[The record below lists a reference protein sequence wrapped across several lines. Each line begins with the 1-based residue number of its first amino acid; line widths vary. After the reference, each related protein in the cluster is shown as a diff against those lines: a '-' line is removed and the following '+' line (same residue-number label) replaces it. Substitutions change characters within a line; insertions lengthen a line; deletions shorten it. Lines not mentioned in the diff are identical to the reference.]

1 MGSIGLPLFSD
12 VGTITGPLTTPKNES
27 DMNSLHSAA
36 SGQARRNRKLLS
48 EALYLG
54 DRISSRVIPL
64 QLDVNGPALTTAQLD
79 ALEALGIEAAST
91 AISSLASLATIG
103 ELDHLGGGL
112 ELAGPLLLSLAAA
125 DGKAVD
131 YTIEHAHTSI
141 GYYAA
146 LAAFGYVKPKDVIE
160 GFRRG
165 LDIAGHVSWLPGGTQ
180 LNGGR
185 LGVMVPVAVGQAL
198 GLRARHGDAAWVVTH
213 CGDAGWISGQ
223 ALNGFNAAS
232 AHGAPISFVM
242 HRNGIQLS
250 GTTRS
255 VLDRD
260 PRPVAESLGVRV
272 LEIPSVH
279 DTARLWDAYREGARL
294 AREGTPNLIYPTGYR
309 SIEGQVIDLQW
320 FGETYGVLAETEKMA
335 ADHGVSM
342 GRPVWVPGSLMSYR
356 DVGPMLECLF
366 LVNDL
371 PGGEGHHDGHMKGRD
386 KKQVLAGPMFQST
399 PAQKQAVTELRKKKR
414 SVTTTARPA
423 PGSANLSLT
432 TAQRQ
437 AAKLPAAGDA
447 ASPRAGSEAGYA
459 AVAAAHA
466 EDVFVV
472 SCDLDV
478 STKLSKAR
486 DLVAEDHRFEV
497 SIEEQAAALIADGLA
512 MSSPRP
518 QLNVVSTFAAFFEA
532 IAREGFDLWR
542 YQRNLT
548 GVNEGLNVTFHLSH
562 VGACTGRDHF
572 SGWGLDWINV
582 ALTYLPYLH
591 RFYAPAD
598 ARAAFLAV
606 TDLAAH
612 YGGHVIGIP
621 RDNLPVLSKQDGSG
635 PLWEATDTWQSV
647 TPYRVHDGARRA
659 ILAMGAP
666 AFVAGDAAAALAK
679 RGIAADVHIV
689 NGLPLTAKDLDALLA
704 PYPEG
709 VVTVEDG
716 FIGTPDTGVR
726 GFAGLV
732 GSRAADAGLP
742 VAHVGITDPRVAPS
756 EGHMETWAHF
766 GMTAQALAKAV
777 QDLG

>member
-1 MGSIGLPLFSD
+1 
-12 VGTITGPLTTPKNES
+12 
-27 DMNSLHSAA
+27 MNSLHSAA
-36 SGQARRNRKLLS
+36 SAQARRNRKLLT
-48 EALYLG
+48 EAQYLG
-54 DRISSRVIPL
+54 DRVTSRVIPL
-64 QLDVNGPALTTAQLD
+64 RLDVGGPALTPEQLG
-79 ALEALGIEAAST
+79 ALEALGVEAAAT
-91 AISSLASLATIG
+91 AISSLASLAKIG

-125 DGKAVD
+125 DSDSVD
-131 YTIEHAHTSI
+131 YTIEHAHTSV
-141 GYYAA
+141 GDFAA
-146 LAAFGYVKPKDVIE
+146 LAAFGYLKPADVVE

-165 LDIAGHVSWLPGGTQ
+165 LDVPGHVSWLPGGTQ

-198 GLRARHGDAAWVVTH
+198 GRRARKGDAAWVVTH
-213 CGDAGWISGQ
+213 TGDAGWISGQ

-232 AHGAPISFVM
+232 ALGAPVTFVM

-272 LEIPSVH
+272 LEIPSLH
-279 DTARLWDAYREGARL
+279 DTASLWDAYREGARL

-309 SIEGQVIDLQW
+309 SVEGQVIDLQW
-320 FGETYGVLAETEKMA
+320 FGEKYGILAETEKMA

-366 LVNDL
+366 LVNEL

-386 KKQVLAGPMFQST
+386 EKAVLAGPMFKVT
-399 PAQKQAVTELRKKKR
+399 AEQKAALSALRKSKK

-423 PGSANLSLT
+423 PGSPNLILSA
-432 TAQRQ
+432 AQRQ
-437 AAKLPAAGDA
+437 AAKLPAAGDQ

-466 EDVFVV
+466 DDVFIV

-486 DLVAEDHRFEV
+486 DLVAADHRFEV
-497 SIEEQAAALIADGLA
+497 SIEEQAATLIADGLA
-512 MSSPRP
+512 MSSDRP
-518 QLNVVSTFAAFFEA
+518 QLNVVSTFAAFFEG

-548 GVNEGLNVTFHLSH
+548 GVNEGLNVAFHLSH

-606 TDLAAH
+606 ADLAAH

-621 RDNLPVLSKQDGSG
+621 RDNLPVLAKQDGSG
-635 PLWEATDTWQSV
+635 PLWEATDTWQAV
-647 TPYRVHDGARRA
+647 TPYRVHEGARRA

-666 AFVAGDAAAALAK
+666 AFVAGNAAASLLK
-679 RGIAADVHIV
+679 KGVPTDVHIV
-689 NGLPLTAKDLDALLA
+689 NGLPMTDKELEAVLA
-704 PYPEG
+704 PYPDG
-709 VVTVEDG
+709 VVSVEDG
-716 FIGTPDTGVR
+716 FIGTPETGVR

-732 GSRAADAGLP
+732 ASKAADAGLP
-742 VAHVGITDPRVAPS
+742 TAHVGITDPRVAPS
-756 EGHMETWAHF
+756 DGHMQTWAHF
-766 GMTAQALAKAV
+766 GMTAAALSKAV
-777 QDLG
+777 QDLS

>member
-1 MGSIGLPLFSD
+1 
-12 VGTITGPLTTPKNES
+12 
-27 DMNSLHSAA
+27 MNSLQSATSA
-36 SGQARRNRKLLS
+36 QARRNRKLLA
-48 EALYLG
+48 EASYLG
-54 DRISSRVIPL
+54 ERINSRVLPL
-64 QLDVNGPALTTAQLD
+64 DIDVKGPLTTQQRD
-79 ALEALGIEAAST
+79 ALDGLGVEAAST
-91 AISSLASLATIG
+91 AISSLASLAKIG

-112 ELAGPLLLSLAAA
+112 ELIDPLLMTLAVA
-125 DGKAVD
+125 DGETVD

-146 LAAFGYVKPKDVIE
+146 LAAFGYVKSKDVID

-165 LDIAGHVSWLPGGTQ
+165 IDIAGHVSWLPGGTQ

-198 GLRARHGDAAWVVTH
+198 GRRARKGDDAWVITH

-223 ALNGFNAAS
+223 ALNGFNGAS
-232 AHGAPISFVM
+232 ALGAPVTFVM

-260 PRPVAESLGVRV
+260 PRPVAESLGIRV
-272 LEIPSVH
+272 LEVPTLH
-279 DTARLWDAYREGARL
+279 ETASLYDAYREGARL
-294 AREGTPNLIYPTGYR
+294 AREGTPNLIYPTGFQ
-309 SIEGQVIDLQW
+309 SVEGQLIDLQW
-320 FGETYGVLAETEKMA
+320 FGEEYGVLAETKAIAEA
-335 ADHGVSM
+335 NGVSM

-371 PGGEGHHDGHMKGRD
+371 PGGAGHHDGHMKGRD
-386 KKQVLAGPMFQST
+386 KKAVLAGPMFQISE
-399 PAQKQAVTELRKKKR
+399 AQKKAVADLRKNKR
-414 SVTTTARPA
+414 SVTTHARPA
-423 PGSANLSLT
+423 PGSKNLTLSN
-432 TAQRQ
+432 AQKQ
-437 AAKLPAAGDA
+437 AAKLPDAGDS

-459 AVAAAHA
+459 AVAAAHS
-466 EDVFVV
+466 EDVFIV

-486 DLVAEDHRFEV
+486 DLVPEQNRFEM
-497 SIEEQAAALIADGLA
+497 SIEEQAAALVADGLA
-512 MSSPRP
+512 MSSNLP

-548 GVNEGLNVTFHLSH
+548 GANEGLNVTFHLSH

-598 ARAAFLAV
+598 ARAAYLAV
-606 TDLAAH
+606 VDLAAH

-635 PLWEATDTWQSV
+635 ALWESTDTWEPV
-647 TPYRVHDGARRA
+647 TAYRTNEGAEHA

-666 AFVAGDAAAALAK
+666 AFIAGDAAATLTK
-679 RGIAADVHIV
+679 KGVPTDVHIV
-689 NGLPLTAKDLDALLA
+689 NGLPLPEKELEKLLA
-704 PYPEG
+704 PYSGG
-709 VVTVEDG
+709 VVTIEDG
-716 FIGTPDTGVR
+716 FIGTGDTGVR
-726 GFAGLV
+726 GFAGLI
-732 GSRAADAGLP
+732 SSKAADAALP

-756 EGHMETWAHF
+756 TGHMETWAHF
-766 GMTAQALAKAV
+766 GITAGALVKAV
-777 QDLG
+777 QELG

>member
-1 MGSIGLPLFSD
+1 
-12 VGTITGPLTTPKNES
+12 
-27 DMNSLHSAA
+27 MNSLQSATA
-36 SGQARRNRKLLS
+36 AQARRNRKLLT
-48 EALYLG
+48 EAQYLG
-54 DRISSRVIPL
+54 DQIRSSVIPL
-64 QLDVNGPALTTAQLD
+64 RLDVSGPALTTPQ
-79 ALEALGIEAAST
+79 LEALEGLGVETAAT
-91 AISSLASLATIG
+91 AIKSLASLAKIG

-112 ELAGPLLLSLAAA
+112 ELAGPLLLTLAAA
-125 DGKAVD
+125 DGEVVD

-141 GYYAA
+141 GYFAA

-160 GFRRG
+160 GFRRS
-165 LDIAGHVSWLPGGTQ
+165 LDIPGHVSWLPGGTQ

-185 LGVMVPVAVGQAL
+185 LGVMIPVAVGQAL
-198 GLRARHGDAAWVVTH
+198 GRRARHADAWVITH

-232 AHGAPISFVM
+232 ALDAPVTFVM

-272 LEIPSVH
+272 LEIPSLH
-279 DTARLWDAYREGARL
+279 DTAALWDAYREGARL

-309 SIEGQVIDLQW
+309 SVEGQVIDLQW
-320 FGETYGVLAETEKMA
+320 FAETYGVVAETEKMA
-335 ADHGVSM
+335 AAHGVSM

-366 LVNDL
+366 LVNNL

-386 KKQVLAGPMFQST
+386 EKEVLSGSMFAAT
-399 PAQKQAVTELRKKKR
+399 PAQQAAVAALRKSKR
-414 SVTTTARPA
+414 TVITPARPA
-423 PGSANLSLT
+423 PGSDNLILSKTQL
-432 TAQRQ
+432 Q

-466 EDVFVV
+466 EDVFIV

-486 DLVAEDHRFEV
+486 NLVAANHRFEV

-512 MSSPRP
+512 MSSRRP

-542 YQRNLT
+542 YQRNLN

-598 ARAAFLAV
+598 ARSAFLAV

-635 PLWEATDTWQSV
+635 PLWEATDTWQA
-647 TPYRVHDGARRA
+647 TTAYRVHDGARRA
-659 ILAMGAP
+659 ILALGAP
-666 AFVAGDAAAALAK
+666 AFVAGDAAASLAK
-679 RGIAADVHIV
+679 KGIATDVHII
-689 NGLPLTAKDLDALLA
+689 NGLPLSAKELEDLLA
-704 PYPEG
+704 PYPDG

-716 FIGTPDTGVR
+716 FIGTQETGVR

-732 GSRAADAGLP
+732 ASRAADAALP
-742 VAHVGITDPRVAPS
+742 VAHVGITDPRIAPS

-766 GMTAQALAKAV
+766 GITAAALTKAV

>member
-1 MGSIGLPLFSD
+1 
-12 VGTITGPLTTPKNES
+12 
-27 DMNSLHSAA
+27 MNSLQSATSA
-36 SGQARRNRKLLS
+36 QARRNRKLLS
-48 EALYLG
+48 EASYLG
-54 DRISSRVIPL
+54 ERINSRVLPL
-64 QLDVNGPALTTAQLD
+64 DIDIAGPLTTQQRD
-79 ALEALGIEAAST
+79 ALAGLGVEAAST
-91 AISSLASLATIG
+91 AISSLASLAKIG

-112 ELAGPLLLSLAAA
+112 ELIDPLLMTLAVA
-125 DGKAVD
+125 DGETVD

-146 LAAFGYVKPKDVIE
+146 LAAFGYVKAKDVID

-165 LDIAGHVSWLPGGTQ
+165 IDIAGHVSWLPGGTQ

-198 GLRARHGDAAWVVTH
+198 GRRARKGNDAWVIPH

-223 ALNGFNAAS
+223 ALNGFNGAS
-232 AHGAPISFVM
+232 ALGAPVTFVM

-260 PRPVAESLGVRV
+260 PRPVAESLGIRV
-272 LEIPSVH
+272 LEVPTLH
-279 DTARLWDAYREGARL
+279 DTASLYDAYREGARL
-294 AREGTPNLIYPTGYR
+294 AREGTPNLIYPTGFQ
-309 SIEGQVIDLQW
+309 SVEGQLIDLQW
-320 FGETYGVLAETEKMA
+320 FGEEYGVLAETQAIAEA
-335 ADHGVSM
+335 NGVSM

-371 PGGEGHHDGHMKGRD
+371 PGGAGHHDGHMKDRD
-386 KKQVLAGPMFQST
+386 AKAVLAGPMFQTSE
-399 PAQKQAVTELRKKKR
+399 AQKKAVADLRKSKR
-414 SVTTTARPA
+414 SVTTHARPA
-423 PGSANLSLT
+423 PGSKNLILSN
-432 TAQRQ
+432 AQKQ
-437 AAKLPAAGDA
+437 AAKLPDAGA
-447 ASPRAGSEAGYA
+447 PASPRAGSEAGYA
-459 AVAAAHA
+459 AVAAAHS
-466 EDVFVV
+466 EDVFIV

-486 DLVAEDHRFEV
+486 DLVPEQNRFEM
-497 SIEEQAAALIADGLA
+497 SIEEQAAALVADGLA
-512 MSSPRP
+512 MSSNLP

-548 GVNEGLNVTFHLSH
+548 GANEGLNVTFHLSH

-598 ARAAFLAV
+598 ARAAYLAV
-606 TDLAAH
+606 VDLAAH

-635 PLWEATDTWQSV
+635 PLWEPTDTWEPV
-647 TPYRVHDGARRA
+647 TAYRTNEGADHA
-659 ILAMGAP
+659 ILAIGAP
-666 AFVAGDAAAALAK
+666 ASVAGDAAATLTK
-679 RGIAADVHIV
+679 KGVPTDVHIV
-689 NGLPLTAKDLDALLA
+689 NGLPLPEKELEKLLA
-704 PYPEG
+704 PYSGG
-709 VVTVEDG
+709 VVTIEDG
-716 FIGTPDTGVR
+716 FIGTRDTGVR

-732 GSRAADAGLP
+732 SSKAADAALP
-742 VAHVGITDPRVAPS
+742 VAHIGITDPCVAPS
-756 EGHMETWAHF
+756 SGHMETWAHF
-766 GMTAQALAKAV
+766 GITAGALVKAV
-777 QDLG
+777 QELG

>member
-1 MGSIGLPLFSD
+1 MI
-12 VGTITGPLTTPKNES
+12 
-27 DMNSLHSAA
+27 SLQSALSA
-36 SGQARRNRKLLS
+36 QARRNRKLLS
-48 EALYLG
+48 EASYLG
-54 DRISSRVIPL
+54 SSVSSKVVPLRI
-64 QLDVNGPALTTAQLD
+64 DVKGPASADQLD
-79 ALEALGIEAAST
+79 AVVGLGAEAAST
-91 AISSLASLATIG
+91 AISSLASLAKIG

-112 ELAGPLLLSLAAA
+112 ELIDPLLLSMAVA
-125 DGKAVD
+125 DGESVD

-146 LAAFGYVKPKDVIE
+146 LAAFGYVKSKHVVE

-165 LDIAGHVSWLPGGTQ
+165 IDIAGHVSWLPGGTQ

-185 LGVMVPVAVGQAL
+185 LGVMIPVAVGQAL
-198 GLRARHGDAAWVVTH
+198 GRRARKGDDAWVITH

-223 ALNGFNAAS
+223 ALNGFNGAS
-232 AHGAPISFVM
+232 AHGAPTTFVM

-260 PRPVAESLGVRV
+260 PRPVAESLGIRV
-272 LEIPSVH
+272 LEIPTLH
-279 DTARLWDAYREGARL
+279 DIPALYEAYREAARL
-294 AREGTPNLIYPTGYR
+294 AREGSPNLIFPTGFK
-309 SIEGQVIDLQW
+309 SVEGQVIDLQW
-320 FGETYGVLAETEKMA
+320 FGEHYGVLAETEAMA
-335 ADHGVSM
+335 AKNGVSM
-342 GRPVWVPGSLMSYR
+342 GRPIWVPGSLMSYR

-386 KKQVLAGPMFQST
+386 EKEVLSGSMFQVT
-399 PAQKQAVTELRKKKR
+399 DAQKSAISNLRKAKR
-414 SVTTTARPA
+414 SVTRRARPA
-423 PGSANLSLT
+423 PGAPNLKLSGT
-432 TAQRQ
+432 QTG
-437 AAKLPAAGDA
+437 AAKLPAAGDS

-459 AVAAAHA
+459 AVAAAHS
-466 EDVFVV
+466 EDVFIV

-478 STKLSKAR
+478 STKLAKACG
-486 DLVAEDHRFEV
+486 LIPAQNQFEM
-497 SIEEQAAALIADGLA
+497 SIEEQAATLVADGLA
-512 MSSPRP
+512 MSSDRP
-518 QLNVVSTFAAFFEA
+518 QLNVVSTFAAFFEG
-532 IAREGFDLWR
+532 IAREGFDMWR

-548 GVNEGLNVTFHLSH
+548 GANEGLNVAFHLSH

-598 ARAAFLAV
+598 ARAAYLAV
-606 TDLAAH
+606 VDLAAH

-621 RDNLPVLSKQDGSG
+621 RDNLPVLSKQDDSG
-635 PLWEATDTWQSV
+635 PLWEATDAWQPV
-647 TPYRVHDGARRA
+647 TTYRTHEGAEHA

-666 AFVAGDAAAALAK
+666 AFLAGEAAATLTK
-679 RGIAADVHIV
+679 KGRPTDVLII
-689 NGLPLTAKDLDALLA
+689 NGLPLSDKELETLLA
-704 PYPEG
+704 PYAGG

-716 FIGTPDTGVR
+716 FIGTAATGVR

-732 GSRAADAGLP
+732 ASKAADAALP
-742 VAHVGITDPRVAPS
+742 VSHVGITDPTVAPS
-756 EGHMETWAHF
+756 NGHMETWAHF
-766 GMTAQALAKAV
+766 GITTQALTKAV